1 MTESSKKASAIQAT
15 DAPLAVIR
23 GHRELYEK
31 TAHLFGAAK
40 IEIACAAN
48 DQFTWVSHKL
58 APPRPDPP
66 PPGFVMRKL
75 YRPGVL
81 LDPVSAGHLRGMAEY
96 GARIKITPNEIN
108 ETILIDRRVVI
119 MAGDLTHGERSFSV
133 VWAAEVVQAVASL
146 FDVAWQSATDLADY
160 DRELAELRALAP
172 RILTLLGSG
181 AKDETAARVLS
192 LSVRTYRRRVAELMD
207 ALGATSR
214 FQAGVRARELGL
226 V

>member
-1 MTESSKKASAIQAT
+1 MPMTT
-15 DAPLAVIR
+15 DTPLAVIR

-31 TAHLFGAAK
+31 TAHLFGSAK
-40 IEIACAAN
+40 VEIACAAK
-48 DQFTWVSHKL
+48 DLFTWVSHKVS
-58 APPRPDPP
+58 PPHPEQP
-66 PPGFVMRKL
+66 PPGFVVRKL

-96 GARIKITPNEIN
+96 GAKIKITPDEIN

-119 MAGDLTHGERSFSV
+119 MAGDLAHGERSFSV

-146 FDVAWQSATDLADY
+146 FDAAWRSATDLADY
-160 DRELAELRALAP
+160 DHELAELRVLAP

-181 AKDETAARVLS
+181 CKDETAARTLS
-192 LSVRTYRRRVAELMD
+192 LSVRTYRRRVAELMT

>member
-1 MTESSKKASAIQAT
+1 MKTENE
-15 DAPLAVIR
+15 LAVVR

-31 TAHLFGAAK
+31 TWHLFSSAK
-40 IEIACAAN
+40 VEIACAAH
-48 DQFTWVSHKL
+48 DLFTWVTENA
-58 APPRPDPP
+58 APAHPESPL
-66 PPGFVMRKL
+66 PGFTVRKL

-81 LDPVSAGHLRGMAEY
+81 LDPVATRHLRGMAEY
-96 GARIKITPNEIN
+96 GAQIKITPDEIN

-119 MAGDLTHGERSFSV
+119 MAGDLAHGERSFSV
-133 VWAAEVVQAVASL
+133 VWAADVVTAVQSL
-146 FDVAWQSATDLADY
+146 FEAAWRAATDLADY
-160 DRELAELRALAP
+160 DRELAELRVLAP
-172 RILTLLGSG
+172 RILNLLGSG
-181 AKDETAARVLS
+181 CKDETAARTLS

>member
-1 MTESSKKASAIQAT
+1 MRADNE
-15 DAPLAVIR
+15 LAVIR

-31 TAHLFGAAK
+31 TWHLFSSAK
-40 IEIACAAN
+40 VEIACAAH
-48 DQFTWVSHKL
+48 DLFTWVSENSTL
-58 APPRPDPP
+58 AHPESP
-66 PPGFVMRKL
+66 PPGFTVRKL

-81 LDPVSAGHLRGMAEY
+81 LDPVATGHLRGMAEY
-96 GARIKITPNEIN
+96 GAQIRITPDEIN

-119 MAGDLTHGERSFSV
+119 MAGDRTHGERSFSV
-133 VWAAEVVQAVASL
+133 VWAPEVVTAVASL
-146 FDVAWQSATDLADY
+146 FEAAWRAATDLADY
-160 DRELAELRALAP
+160 DRELAELRVLAP

-181 AKDETAARVLS
+181 CKDETAARTLS

-207 ALGATSR
+207 ALGASSR